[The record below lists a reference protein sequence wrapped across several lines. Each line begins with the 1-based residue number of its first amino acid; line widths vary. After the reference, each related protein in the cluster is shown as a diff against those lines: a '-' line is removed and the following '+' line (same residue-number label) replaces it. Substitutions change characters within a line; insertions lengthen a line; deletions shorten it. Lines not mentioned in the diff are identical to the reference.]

1 MRAVRVVPKREDL
14 CRRDRK
20 TARAAMRAPNHLNAL
35 RALEA
40 VARHLS
46 YVGAAEELNVTPA
59 AIGSLVRGLEET
71 LGTGLFHRS
80 QGGPARLELTD
91 AARVA
96 LPDLQAGFD
105 HLARAFDRL
114 QAAQARTAIGL
125 TVPPSFADKWLLPR
139 VERFQASHPHVDLRV
154 DTSPRLVDFSA
165 DRIDLGIR
173 YGLGHWAGLSATRL
187 FSDNFFPV
195 CAPVLAS
202 GRALPRSA
210 GSLGEHALI
219 HDVSMRAEP
228 AFPTWRAWLARFAHA
243 EQGSSA
249 AGLDA
254 ERGLQINDSAAVIQ
268 ACIAGSG
275 IGLGRSH
282 LVATDLAAGRL
293 VRPFG
298 DALACELAYYVVHRD
313 DARGLAPAVAAFKSW
328 LIDEA
333 ANDAAGGRAGS

>member
-1 MRAVRVVPKREDL
+1 
-14 CRRDRK
+14 
-20 TARAAMRAPNHLNAL
+20 MRAPNHLNAL

-71 LGTGLFHRS
+71 LGRELFHRS
-80 QGGPARLELTD
+80 PGGPARLELTD
-91 AARVA
+91 AARAA

-105 HLARAFDRL
+105 HLACAFDRL
-114 QAAQARTAIGL
+114 EARPQNVAIAL

-139 VERFQASHPHVDLRV
+139 VDRFQASHPHVELRV
-154 DTSPRLVDFSA
+154 DTNVRLVDFNA

-173 YGLGHWAGLSATRL
+173 YGLGRWPGLAATHL
-187 FSDNFFPV
+187 FSDTFFPV
-195 CAPVLAS
+195 CAPALAS
-202 GRALPRSA
+202 GRAPPRA
-210 GSLGEHALI
+210 WAELREHALI

-228 AFPTWRAWLARFAHA
+228 AFPTWRAWLA
-243 EQGSSA
+243 Q
-249 AGLDA
+249 AGATGIDA
-254 ERGLQINDSAAVIQ
+254 DRGLQINDSAAVIQ

-275 IGLGRSH
+275 IALGRSH

-298 DALACELAYYVVHRD
+298 ADMACELAYYVVHRD
-313 DARGLAPAVAAFKSW
+313 DGPALAPEVAAFEAW
-328 LIDEA
+328 LLSQRED
-333 ANDAAGGRAGS
+333 